1 MAEPPKAENRFQE
14 GADGV
19 QLFLCSGGVEVAK
32 DFQQELVLLIVG
44 KLGERLPAKFWV
56 SHNGGGQ

>member
-19 QLFLCSGGVEVAK
+19 QLFLCSGGAKVAK
-32 DFQQELVLLIVG
+32 DFQQELVLLRIG
-44 KLGERLPAKFWV
+44 KFGESFPVKFLV

>member
-19 QLFLCSGGVEVAK
+19 QFLFSSGGAEVAK
-32 DFQQELVLLIVG
+32 DFQQELVLLRIG
-44 KLGERLPAKFWV
+44 KFGESFLVKLWM
-56 SHNGGGQ
+56 SHDDGGQ